1 MGENEESGPV
11 FGVEVAAIAGE
22 PVVVCAG
29 ERDVRVLSLA
39 TGEQAAPSRPAFR
52 PSRTT
57 RVAVADIDGRTVG
70 VCSSEYEIYLWYLDS
85 GAAAGACR
93 ISTRERVECM
103 TTGLLKGRL
112 VVVAGCFD
120 RQTRVF
126 DALTG
131 EEACEPVE
139 TPLSRPFGVAM
150 LSGDPAVLF
159 LNFAGAV
166 QSRHVGLERPK
177 LTPEEFEALLTSK
190 GPGFSAQE
198 ETPPAPWRVGLKI
211 RLHRRRPDGVDCYSL
226 ALGVLDGTPVILTGH
241 GDGEIDIFTVDTALP
256 ACPPLTGHE
265 SEVSALAFAEFGG
278 RPLAASGGR
287 DGTVRV
293 WDLADGQAIT
303 SVRTAAMVHGVAL
316 HPPDYCIAGTDRGV
330 VAVRF
335 TLPPPPAVPP
345 PSRIPVDVRTAAAC
359 PEHATHI
366 TPVTISGVDALRM
379 CVKGMQLRGASRKQ
393 LQYALGHC
401 YVFADRLTLVG
412 AGREAGEPPLEIPFG
427 QVYIETQDVPH
438 AYEYDGGHFRITIE
452 NPASYRSLCCYRRSE
467 RDFLFRRM
475 SEWQRKYRRR

>member
-1 MGENEESGPV
+1 VEENEESGPV
-11 FGVEVAAIAGE
+11 LGVEVAAIAGE

-39 TGEQAAPSRPAFR
+39 TGEPVVPSRPAFR

-57 RVAVADIDGRTVG
+57 RVAVADFDGRTVG

-85 GAAAGACR
+85 GAAAGTGR
-93 ISTRERVECM
+93 INTRERVECM
-103 TTGLLKGRL
+103 TTGLLKGRP

-120 RQTRVF
+120 RRTRVF
-126 DALTG
+126 DPLTG

-150 LSGDPAVLF
+150 LSGDPAILF
-159 LNFAGAV
+159 LNFAGVV
-166 QSRHVGLERPK
+166 QSRYVGLERTR
-177 LTPEEFEALLTSK
+177 LTAEDFEALLTSK

-198 ETPPAPWRVGLKI
+198 ETPPAPWRVGPRI

-241 GDGEIDIFTVDTALP
+241 GDGEIDIFTVDTVLP
-256 ACPPLTGHE
+256 VGPPLTGHE
-265 SEVSALAFAEFGG
+265 SEVTALAFAEFSG

-293 WDLADGQAIT
+293 WDLADGRPIT
-303 SVRTAAMVHGVAL
+303 SIRTAATVHGVAL
-316 HPPDYCIAGTDRGV
+316 HPPDYCVAGTDHGV

-335 TLPPPPAVPP
+335 TLPPPPVVPP
-345 PSRIPVDVRTAAAC
+345 PSRIPFDVRAAGAC
-359 PEHATHI
+359 PQHTAHI
-366 TPVTISGVDALRM
+366 AKTTVSGVDALRM
-379 CVKGMQLRGASRKQ
+379 CVKGIQLRGASQKQ

-401 YVFADRLTLVG
+401 YVFADRLAIAG
-412 AGREAGEPPLEIPFG
+412 AGPAAGEPPLEILFS
-427 QVYIETQDVPH
+427 QVYIEIEDVPH

-452 NPASYRSLCCYRRSE
+452 DPFSRRSLCFYRRSE

-475 SEWQRKYRRR
+475 SEWQERNRR